1 MNISDIQRE
10 IVNECKQKKCF
21 GLSIRL
27 GSGKTIISLTAALET
42 KTDEPILIIASKTL
56 IPSWIREIKKFYGNT
71 ISYSIINNNY
81 RPNTDL
87 VLCTPD
93 IAGRYFKKHNLQ
105 ERFVFQEEFNPF
117 ELQILAQHN
126 ERAMYTLKNVY
137 RLPKQPMIPVSTS
150 EDTVLFSKSWST
162 LIVDEAHDYTNIETQ
177 SCRAICCIIS
187 KQRYLLSGTL
197 FDEPSPERILG
208 YYLMI
213 NHPSFPVDI
222 PSTIN
227 FIRDPLFKG
236 VGRTIITREIEPVK
250 IKVIKQ
256 FVEHDLSDEEAK
268 IYLSLKETLN
278 IIRKKAS
285 MLSRE
290 QKKKFNSYILS
301 MITILRQSI
310 VVPLIPVANIA
321 LQMSEITDHK
331 SELALILHE
340 QFKNLDIDY
349 FLDNPDSLKSTRIT
363 KLLEILKKHKD
374 NKIIIFS
381 CFRTSIDVVVHYLKK
396 ETEFEVY
403 DLKASTTMKKR
414 SQILENFSESING
427 SILITTYDIGAC
439 GLNLQAANV
448 VILMDYW
455 WNSSKSKQAIGRIVR
470 QGQMNNEVYVY
481 LFSSNTGIENAIF
494 NKQKDKLD
502 ILEELQDGPITKKI
516 KKMSINE
523 LLKLIDTSENS
534 KYLSI
539 Y

>member
-1 MNISDIQRE
+1 M
-10 IVNECKQKKCF
+10 
-21 GLSIRL
+21 
-27 GSGKTIISLTAALET
+27 
-42 KTDEPILIIASKTL
+42 
-56 IPSWIREIKKFYGNT
+56 
-71 ISYSIINNNY
+71 
-81 RPNTDL
+81 
-87 VLCTPD
+87 
-93 IAGRYFKKHNLQ
+93 
-105 ERFVFQEEFNPF
+105 
-117 ELQILAQHN
+117 
-126 ERAMYTLKNVY
+126 
-137 RLPKQPMIPVSTS
+137 
-150 EDTVLFSKSWST
+150 WST
-162 LIVDEAHDYTNIETQ
+162 LIVDEAHMYTNIETNR
-177 SCRAICCIIS
+177 CRAICCIIS

-197 FDEPSPERILG
+197 FDEPSPQRILG

-236 VGRTIITREIEPVK
+236 VSKTVITRYIEPITVK
-250 IKVIKQ
+250 VTKEFI
-256 FVEHDLSDEEAK
+256 EHDLSDEEAK
-268 IYLSLKETLN
+268 IYLSLKETLQ

-363 KLLEILKKHKD
+363 KFIETVKKHKD
-374 NKIIIFS
+374 NKIIVFS

-396 ETEFEVY
+396 ETDFEIY
-403 DLKASTTMKKR
+403 DLKSTSSMKKR
-414 SQILENFSESING
+414 SQIIEDFTESVNG
-427 SILITTYDIGAC
+427 SILITTYDIGSS

-448 VILMDYW
+448 IFLLDYW
-455 WNSSKSKQAIGRIVR
+455 WNSSKSKQAIGRIIR
-470 QGQMNNEVYVY
+470 QGQMHNEVFVY

-523 LLKLIDTSENS
+523 LIKLIDTSENS